1 MAEDPSFYF
10 NPFSPSWF
18 GWTWR
23 KVIPRV
29 PIFVESRVS
38 LRQRGQLDIPFQAF
52 YPCIAFT
59 SPSDGRSLLDDDK
72 SVSRKSRFTVFF
84 SLRGDIH
91 FYGSGTSNR
100 NRILKI
106 ELATLKE
113 RGSLSSFYKREVQS
127 IQSEYFNIQ
136 RKLVCWNCQFNQR
149 LIYSLLCRIDSSK
162 SCLKSLIFAFEKNH
176 FNYLASLRGIT
187 IFLFYI
193 VYRWL

>member
-1 MAEDPSFYF
+1 MDVRCWTTIKAFQEKAVSPFFFPS
-10 NPFSPSWF
+10 
-18 GWTWR
+18 
-23 KVIPRV
+23 
-29 PIFVESRVS
+29 VEISISMDLAHRTGTEYWKS
-38 LRQRGQLDIPFQAF
+38 NLRLW
-52 YPCIAFT
+52 
-59 SPSDGRSLLDDDK
+59 
-72 SVSRKSRFTVFF
+72 
-84 SLRGDIH
+84 
-91 FYGSGTSNR
+91 
-100 NRILKI
+100 
-106 ELATLKE
+106 KE

-149 LIYSLLCRIDSSK
+149 LIYSLLCKIDSSK

>member
-29 PIFVESRVS
+29 PIFVESRIS
-38 LRQRGQLDIPFQAF
+38 FRQRGQLDIPFQAF

-84 SLRGDIH
+84 SPPWRYPFLWIWH
-91 FYGSGTSNR
+91 IEPEPNTENR
-100 NRILKI
+100 
-106 ELATLKE
+106 TCD
-113 RGSLSSFYKREVQS
+113 
-127 IQSEYFNIQ
+127 SEKNEAL
-136 RKLVCWNCQFNQR
+136 LVPFINAKFRAFNQN
-149 LIYSLLCRIDSSK
+149 I
-162 SCLKSLIFAFEKNH
+162 LIFKGN
-176 FNYLASLRGIT
+176 
-187 IFLFYI
+187 
-193 VYRWL
+193 

>member
-84 SLRGDIH
+84 SPPWRYLFLWIWH
-91 FYGSGTSNR
+91 
-100 NRILKI
+100 IEPEPKI

>member
-29 PIFVESRVS
+29 PIFVESRIS
-38 LRQRGQLDIPFQAF
+38 FRQRGQLDIPFQAF

-100 NRILKI
+100 NRKSNLRLWKN
-106 ELATLKE
+106 EAL
-113 RGSLSSFYKREVQS
+113 
-127 IQSEYFNIQ
+127 
-136 RKLVCWNCQFNQR
+136 LVPFINAKFRAFNQN
-149 LIYSLLCRIDSSK
+149 I
-162 SCLKSLIFAFEKNH
+162 LIFKGN
-176 FNYLASLRGIT
+176 
-187 IFLFYI
+187 
-193 VYRWL
+193 